1 MSNQYPPQPG
11 PPGWRPPLTPVRRP
25 RQPMT
30 AGRMALILLGG
41 LFGGLL
47 GIIVPFLLLFG
58 YAVVTGGDLGIPGL
72 LILLLLLISVPCGAV
87 LGVLWARQTTRR

>member
-1 MSNQYPPQPG
+1 MANRYPPQPG
-11 PPGWRPPLTPVRRP
+11 PPGWRPPLTLVQRP

-47 GIIVPFLLLFG
+47 GIIVPFLPSFG
-58 YAVVTGGDLGIPGL
+58 YAVLTGDDLGIPGL
-72 LILLLLLISVPCGAV
+72 LILLLLITLPCGVV
-87 LGVLWARQTTRR
+87 LGVLWARQKTRP

>member
-11 PPGWRPPLTPVRRP
+11 PSGWRPPLTLVQRP

-41 LFGGLL
+41 LLGGLL
-47 GIIVPFLLLFG
+47 GIIVPFLPSFG
-58 YAVVTGGDLGIPGL
+58 YTVLTGGDLGIPGL
-72 LILLLLLISVPCGAV
+72 LILLLLLVTLPGGVV
-87 LGVLWARQTTRR
+87 LGVLWARQKTRR